1 MGWEK
6 VLTKMGRLKTF
17 VFALASSALAVVGAA
32 WADDYY
38 YSNNSAPRT
47 IIIGIDLSTSNP
59 LIMDDQ
65 FAAKVAARV
74 GSMITGLGPRS
85 RLVLR
90 SFGTY
95 DSSANATM
103 NLDVLI
109 APKTA
114 RAEDM
119 AQLVQQ
125 VISGVPQLVRN
136 GKLHAQNST
145 NIIAFLDNMAATVDC
160 RAQQATVILAS
171 DGVEDSRLANLS
183 RGGGTLPRPSR
194 AVFAGCDQLM
204 IFGLAQ
210 GMHDPRQTQ
219 RLRDE
224 WSAWAAAA
232 GFRGF
237 TGLNDW

>member
-1 MGWEK
+1 MCKGCRRQMRR
-6 VLTKMGRLKTF
+6 VATFLIALTVGVAAMM
-17 VFALASSALAVVGAA
+17 AAV

-38 YSNNSAPRT
+38 YGTNSPPRT
-47 IIIGIDLSTSNP
+47 IIIGVDLSTSNP
-59 LIMDDQ
+59 LIVDEA
-65 FAAKVAARV
+65 FAAKVAARIRPMIV
-74 GSMITGLGPRS
+74 GLAPRS

-90 SFGTY
+90 SFGSY
-95 DSSANATM
+95 DTGANATM

-119 AQLVQQ
+119 ANLVQQ
-125 VISGVPQLVRN
+125 VVANVPKLVRQ
-136 GKLHAQNST
+136 GKLHAQNQT
-145 NIIAFLDNMAATVDC
+145 NIIAFLENMAATVDC
-160 RAQQATVILAS
+160 RVQQATVILAS
-171 DGVEDSRLANLS
+171 DGVEDSKLANLS
-183 RGGGTLPRPSR
+183 RHEGTLPLPSR
-194 AVFAGCDQLM
+194 PIFAGCDQLY

-224 WSAWAAAA
+224 WTNWSQAA
-232 GFRGF
+232 GFKGF

>member
-1 MGWEK
+1 
-6 VLTKMGRLKTF
+6 MGRLSAF
-17 VFALASSALAVVGAA
+17 VFALVCSAAAVIGAA

-38 YSNNSAPRT
+38 YGDNSPPRT

-59 LIMDDQ
+59 LIVDDA

-74 GSMITGLGPRS
+74 GSMIRGLAPRS

-103 NLDVLI
+103 NLEVQI

-119 AQLVQQ
+119 AALVTQ
-125 VISGVPQLVRN
+125 VIAGVPQLVRT
-136 GKLHAQNST
+136 GKLRAQNST

-194 AVFAGCDQLM
+194 AVFAGCDQLL

-224 WSAWAAAA
+224 WNAWAAAA
-232 GFRGF
+232 GFKSF

>member
-1 MGWEK
+1 
-6 VLTKMGRLKTF
+6 MGRFSKFIFAF
-17 VFALASSALAVVGAA
+17 VTSAAATIGIA

-38 YSNNSAPRT
+38 YGNNAPPRT

-65 FAAKVAARV
+65 FAAKVASRI
-74 GSMITGLGPRS
+74 GGMITGLSPRS

-103 NLDVLI
+103 NLDILI

-119 AQLVQQ
+119 AQLVTQ
-125 VISGVPQLVRN
+125 VIAGVPQLVRS
-136 GKLHAQNST
+136 GKLRAQNST

-160 RAQQATVILAS
+160 RTQQATVILAS

-183 RGGGTLPRPSR
+183 RGGSTLPRPSR
-194 AVFAGCDQLM
+194 AIFAGCDQLY

-224 WSAWAAAA
+224 WSGWAAAA
-232 GFRGF
+232 GFKSF